1 MWDSPHAIHHYHLGM
16 VNKARKKM
24 LMCGM
29 VRKITTS
36 KTASISE
43 LEHVSHF
50 GTYLGG
56 QFIDHSSK
64 HMGGSLALKSHRKYQ
79 EIIMDSMKVSKVMG
93 LPQSSPW
100 LSIRVVMVLFW
111 MIPKTRAPQGSLL
124 MSPAIRPV
132 SEGLLCRSRPPV
144 TEVLAVMEA
153 MVRINWHLQ

>member
-1 MWDSPHAIHHYHLGM
+1 MWDSPHAIHNYHLGM
-16 VNKARKKM
+16 VNKAHTKM

-29 VRKITTS
+29 VCKITTS

-56 QFIDHSSK
+56 QFIDNSSK
-64 HMGGSLALKSHRKYQ
+64 DMGGSLALKSSTQ
-79 EIIMDSMKVSKVMG
+79 EISRNHHG
-93 LPQSSPW
+93 FHEGF
-100 LSIRVVMVLFW
+100 LSHGATPVVTMAFNTSRHGPLLDN
-111 MIPKTRAPQGSLL
+111 PENQGSLL

-144 TEVLAVMEA
+144 TQVLAVIEA
-153 MVRINWHLQ
+153 MVGISWHL